1 MPCRGLLNAA
11 LAYRGYTK
19 GLLGKPGDGQASHY
33 ENRRAHRGKFL
44 GFHPRRAKGGQL
56 QGV

>member
-33 ENRRAHRGKFL
+33 ENRRAHRGYNRTF
-44 GFHPRRAKGGQL
+44 FPPFAM
-56 QGV
+56 V